1 MISNVNI
8 KEELIDEKQLKYF
21 LNDNGTLV
29 VNIPFMVNR
38 YGLIKNVSIEKFGNR
53 IKELIK

>member
-1 MISNVNI
+1 
-8 KEELIDEKQLKYF
+8 